1 MRAGKLWL
9 FSRRKTCFER
19 MKMNWVK
26 VNNTIWE
33 LAKLSTCYCIHLLIY
48 SFPGKVILPL
58 INFKSDQIFARS
70 RIMGIILVA
79 LLFSSLTIGV
89 SSPRVSWIDSIFARL
104 LFALWGAW
112 EERRKRIVIIRFSLN
127 SAWAVLRRKRKLRS
141 QSCKNDRQS
150 QIIATTVFVTLLKHF
165 VLKWQDLV
173 FESINHSSYSLP
185 TSMTTL

>member
-33 LAKLSTCYCIHLLIY
+33 LAKLSTCYCIHLLIC

-58 INFKSDQIFARS
+58 INFKSDQIFARP

-112 EERRKRIVIIRFSLN
+112 EKRRKRIVIIRFSLN
-127 SAWAVLRRKRKLRS
+127 PARSSSSKKKKITVSIVQKRS
-141 QSCKNDRQS
+141 S
-150 QIIATTVFVTLLKHF
+150 IANNCNHRIQ
-165 VLKWQDLV
+165 WQDLDLKV
-173 FESINHSSYSLP
+173 LTILLTAFPRRWRRSKLGN
-185 TSMTTL
+185 